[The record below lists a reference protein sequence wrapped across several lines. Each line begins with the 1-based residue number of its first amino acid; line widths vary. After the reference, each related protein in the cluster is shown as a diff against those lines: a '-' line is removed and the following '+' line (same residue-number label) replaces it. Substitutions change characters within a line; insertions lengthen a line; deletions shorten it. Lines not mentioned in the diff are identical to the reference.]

1 MQQQV
6 TCFAFYVA
14 LFNCFQNFLDLAA
27 SVSLCVSLCL
37 SLTLCVCVDEWWAN
51 LASLATIVALSSHE
65 LMACVLKTSFDV
77 ELRYGT
83 LTRVSVSTVKLSRV
97 LFPPFFVM

>member
-27 SVSLCVSLCL
+27 SVSLRL
-37 SLTLCVCVDEWWAN
+37 SLSLSHSVCVCADE
-51 LASLATIVALSSHE
+51 
-65 LMACVLKTSFDV
+65 
-77 ELRYGT
+77 
-83 LTRVSVSTVKLSRV
+83 
-97 LFPPFFVM
+97 

>member
-14 LFNCFQNFLDLAA
+14 LCNCFQNFLDLAA

-37 SLTLCVCVDEWWAN
+37 SLTLCVCVDE
-51 LASLATIVALSSHE
+51 
-65 LMACVLKTSFDV
+65 
-77 ELRYGT
+77 
-83 LTRVSVSTVKLSRV
+83 
-97 LFPPFFVM
+97 